1 MSQSIIRQWVYKI
14 KKKKKKNP
22 TKNVRERERERDNI
36 FVWENKICIKWERVT
51 NLQQKD
57 ENKKTQNKGR

>member
-1 MSQSIIRQWVYKI
+1 M
-14 KKKKKKNP
+14 
-22 TKNVRERERERDNI
+22 REREDL